1 MVNPALLIALPL
13 GAAFLLPL
21 FNRVGF
27 GTARVVHLAV
37 VAYGLALSAFWAF
50 SLGLFS
56 GNAID
61 IETGGWPAPFGILLR
76 LGGPEAALIALADAT
91 ALVAALYL
99 APRDREG
106 GGVRGLMIQLMV
118 LLGAHGLILTRDL
131 FNLFVFLEITAIG
144 TYAIILYGK
153 EGPALEAGLKYLLIG
168 AIASVLILLAT
179 GLLYRFTGTLYI
191 DEMAQKIGGLTFA
204 AVCTAQVLLLV
215 GFLAELKL
223 FPVNGPA
230 IDLYEG
236 AEPGVMA
243 FIVGTA
249 LNAMFFAFTKV
260 FALYQTE
267 LCHITVMAVGMATYV
282 ISNLLAIRQTRTRR
296 ILGYSSSAQMGLLVF
311 LWPLVDKHPEL
322 LVAVAL
328 LLLNHTVAKAGLL
341 WLTGIHGGETLPEWA
356 GAFRSRPFLAIAFI
370 VMVLAVAGLPP
381 FPGFWGKWDALVTL
395 ARDGDL
401 WWWIVPLLIGAFLEI
416 VYYFAWARQLFV
428 NPEEESGRVETETS
442 SPAEAAAPLL
452 ATVVA
457 LGAGIAAFYDKILAA
472 NADLVPAALLLAAG
486 VVLILLRALPWRI
499 LGGLSLVAF
508 AAMAYALYAGP
519 ALVHPL
525 SALFLGLILT
535 GAIVI
540 GFGALAYPGGARNYW
555 GIFVILTAAL
565 LLVVQSVGSE
575 REQSLLAFFL
585 AWEIMTWTSWLLMG
599 QGRRSAQAGYVYM
612 LFSGAAG
619 LLILG
624 GLMVA
629 EGVNAAPVAKL
640 AALSGGPA
648 VAAWTLITIG
658 VAIKLGSWGV
668 HIWARDAYA
677 EAPDTFTPFLS
688 AVVSKAPIFALIVL
702 VANVHVGTI
711 ETALGTIDPM
721 HLLAW
726 VGGITAF
733 SMALLA
739 AIQEDAKRLLAFS
752 SVGQVAYIVVAFAIA
767 TPLGWTAALYL
778 TVNHFLFKA
787 LLFLAVAGV
796 IYRTGTHTFYELGGL
811 IKRMPFSFVSVLI
824 GIIAVSGVPPLSGFV
839 GKWLIYEALIDRGW
853 LLLTGLMMFATMIAF
868 LYLYRLIHSIFLGQ
882 MKTAHRT
889 VREAPWPALAAQGVL
904 MALIMVL
911 SIWPQA
917 ILGPITAV
925 LNVPG
930 EVAGLAAGGSI
941 LTIDGMV
948 LQTPLGYV
956 NPAAVMA
963 TVGVLFGLFLAI
975 LLVLAPKPKWVRQM
989 DMVFSAEVPPP
1000 PEETHYAYAMYRP
1013 YERAFAPV
1021 LSPRVTRFWG
1031 GVTETVGAVT
1041 EAGRRFYTGNAQ
1053 TYLLYAVVMIVLLSF
1068 LGRS

>member
-27 GTARVVHLAV
+27 GAARVVHLSV

-50 SLGLFS
+50 NLGLFS

-91 ALVAALYL
+91 ALIAALYL

-191 DEMAQKIGGLTFA
+191 DEMAQKIGGLTIA

-311 LWPLVDKHPEL
+311 LWPLVDSHPAL

-370 VMVLAVAGLPP
+370 VLVLAVAGLPP

-401 WWWIVPLLIGAFLEI
+401 WWWIVPFLIGAFLEI

-428 NPEEESGRVETETS
+428 NPEEESGRTEIETAS
-442 SPAEAAAPLL
+442 AAEASAPLL

-457 LGAGIAAFYDKILAA
+457 LGVGIAAFYDMILAA
-472 NADLVPAALLLAAG
+472 NADLVPAALLLAFG
-486 VVLILLRALPWRI
+486 VVLILLRTLPWRI

-508 AAMAYALYAGP
+508 IGMAYALYAGP
-519 ALVHPL
+519 GLVHPL

-535 GAIVI
+535 GAVVI
-540 GFGALAYPGGARNYW
+540 GFGALAYPDGARNYW

-565 LLVVQSVGSE
+565 LLVVQSVGTE
-575 REQSLLAFFL
+575 REQSLLTFFL

-599 QGRRSAQAGYVYM
+599 QGRRSAQAGYIYM

-619 LLILG
+619 LIILG

-648 VAAWTLITIG
+648 VAAWTLIAIG
-658 VAIKLGSWGV
+658 VAIKLGAWGV

-702 VANVHVGTI
+702 IANVNVGTI

-733 SMALLA
+733 AMALLA

-778 TVNHFLFKA
+778 TLNHFLFKA

-796 IYRTGTHTFYELGGL
+796 IYRAGTGTFYKLGGL

-853 LLLTGLMMFATMIAF
+853 LLLTALMMFATMIAF
-868 LYLYRLIHSIFLGQ
+868 LYLYRLIHTIFLGQ
-882 MKTAHRT
+882 MKREHRN
-889 VREAPWPALAAQGVL
+889 VREAPWPALAAQGL
-904 MALIMVL
+904 LIALIMVL
-911 SIWPQA
+911 SIWPQTV
-917 ILGPITAV
+917 LEPIVAV

-930 EVAGLAAGGSI
+930 AVPGLIAGTST
-941 LTIDGMV
+941 LTIDGATLV
-948 LQTPLGYV
+948 TPLGYA
-956 NPAAVMA
+956 NPAVTMAV
-963 TVGVLFGLFLAI
+963 VGVLFGL
-975 LLVLAPKPKWVRQM
+975 VLAVLLIFGPKPKWVRQL

-1000 PEETHYAYAMYRP
+1000 AEETHYAYAMYRP
-1013 YERAFAPV
+1013 YERAFAPM

-1031 GVTETVGAVT
+1031 GVSETVGAVT

-1053 TYLLYAVVMIVLLSF
+1053 TYLLYAVAMIVLLTF